1 MKKNFIT
8 LISLLTLN
16 SPLAAI
22 PEYHSHNLLNQ
33 STPMSTADIK
43 KLIPSNP
50 FIIEA
55 AKVDE
60 ILQASGLSLHE
71 LMQKLIPIAQEWS
84 HPAISHFKVGA
95 VGLGKSGAIY
105 LGVNL
110 EFTEFPLN
118 QCVHGEQFLVANM
131 KNAGETG
138 LVCIA
143 LSAAPCGHCRQF
155 LNEIDNGQSIQ
166 ILIPN
171 RSPLKL
177 SELLPE
183 SFGPQ
188 DLGFRGG
195 LLNTL
200 PMLEANHACPVTA
213 KALQA
218 AQQSY
223 APYSNSQAGVAIK
236 THDTQIFTGSYLE
249 NVGFNPSLS
258 PLQTALVALFVA
270 GKDYE
275 DINEV
280 VLVEDLAP
288 MISQASITEQLL
300 KSVAP
305 DAIFKLEKID
315 LPPRHWRIEKCGN
328 TSIH

>member
-1 MKKNFIT
+1 M
-8 LISLLTLN
+8 SLLALN
-16 SPLAAI
+16 SPLTAV
-22 PEYHSHNLLNQ
+22 PEFHNLLNQ
-33 STPMSTADIK
+33 STTMSTADIK
-43 KLIPSNP
+43 KLIPAHP
-50 FIIEA
+50 FLIEA
-55 AKVDE
+55 AEVHE
-60 ILQASGLSLHE
+60 ILQTSGLTLHE
-71 LMQKLIPIAQEWS
+71 LMQKLIPIAQELS
-84 HPAISHFKVGA
+84 HPAISQYKVGA
-95 VGLGKSGAIY
+95 VGLGESGAIY

-138 LVCIA
+138 LVSIA

-155 LNEIDNGQSIQ
+155 LNEIDDGQSIK

-177 SELLPE
+177 SELLPD

-188 DLGFRGG
+188 DLGFKGG
-195 LLNTL
+195 LLNPL

-223 APYSNSQAGVAIK
+223 APYSNSQSGVAIK
-236 THDTQIFTGSYLE
+236 TRDAQIFTGSYLE

-275 DINEV
+275 DISEV

-288 MISQASITEQLL
+288 MISQAAITEQLL

-305 DAIFKLEKID
+305 EAAFKLEKID
-315 LPPRHWRIEKCGN
+315 LPQRQWRIQKCGN